1 MPQSNGRPDNTATV
15 AFFVPGKPQAQG
27 SKTKGRWGNIRE
39 ANTELGPW
47 RERIALAA
55 YAAADGLRFDRGT
68 PVALGLEF
76 VLYRPTSTP
85 KRRPT
90 PPAVKA
96 PDGDK
101 LERAVNDALTHVLW
115 EDDAQVTTV
124 LKHKRVAELGEMPGV
139 HIWVGRDESGPADA

>member
-1 MPQSNGRPDNTATV
+1 MTGPASV
-15 AFFVPGKPQAQG
+15 AFFVPGKPQSQG
-27 SKTKGRWGNIRE
+27 SKVKGRWGNIRE
-39 ANTELGPW
+39 ANPELGPW

-55 YAAADGLRFDRGT
+55 YEAANGLRFDRKT
-68 PVALGLEF
+68 AVALGLEF
-76 VLYRPTSTP
+76 VLYRPAGTP
-85 KRRPT
+85 KTRRT

-124 LKHKRVAELGEMPGV
+124 FKHKRVAELGEMPGV
-139 HIWVGRDESGPADA
+139 HIWVGRDDSE